1 MIRFIEKLI
10 KKQKRTCD
18 KKSQIHFFSLLLKLK
33 WRREQDS
40 NLQAR
45 KGGSFQDYC
54 ITNYAISPHSSA
66 LAREQKIYPKVHL
79 ITTQNKK
86 SPVFF

>member
-1 MIRFIEKLI
+1 M
-10 KKQKRTCD
+10 
-18 KKSQIHFFSLLLKLK
+18 

-54 ITNYAISPHSSA
+54 ITNYAISPQIKA
-66 LAREQKIYPKVHL
+66 ELKIYLKRAAETNSADYL
-79 ITTQNKK
+79 DFT
-86 SPVFF
+86 FLA